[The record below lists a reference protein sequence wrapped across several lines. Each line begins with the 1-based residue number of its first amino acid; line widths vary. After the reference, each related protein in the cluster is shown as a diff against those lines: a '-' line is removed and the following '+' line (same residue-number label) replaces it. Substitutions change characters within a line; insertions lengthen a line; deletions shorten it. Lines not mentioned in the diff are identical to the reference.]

1 MAHINLLPWR
11 EQARQQQKQNYLGM
25 LGLVAI
31 VVGLVFYLIG
41 MAIEQQTAHQNM
53 RNSYLQQE
61 IGKLD
66 AQIAQIQKIKE
77 SKNAIE
83 QRMALIGQLQ
93 ISRNVAPKVFD
104 ELARIVPAG
113 VTFKTLN
120 RTGNLITIEGIS
132 DSNNRLSDFMRRLE
146 RSEVFTA
153 GDLSSIVADTTAAD
167 AMSGFK
173 LTFLISPEVAPVTAK
188 ENAQQESAP

>member
-11 EQARQQQKQNYLGM
+11 EQLRQQQKQHYIGT
-25 LGLVAI
+25 LGLVALI
-31 VVGLVFYLIG
+31 VGLIFWLIG
-41 MAIEQQTAHQNM
+41 QAIDQQTENQNR

-61 IGKLD
+61 IGLLD

-113 VTFKTLN
+113 VSFKTLN

-146 RSEVFTA
+146 TSEVFSA

-173 LTFLISPEVAPVTAK
+173 LTFHISPDVAPVTAQDT
-188 ENAQQESAP
+188 AQKGKA